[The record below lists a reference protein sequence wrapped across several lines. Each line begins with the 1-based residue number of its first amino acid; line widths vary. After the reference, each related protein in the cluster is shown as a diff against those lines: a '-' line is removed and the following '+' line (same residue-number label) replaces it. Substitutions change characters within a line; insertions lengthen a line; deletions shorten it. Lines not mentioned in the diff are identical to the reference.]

1 MLTPRLLIIH
11 PITRRVSSATHG
23 HLNHGM
29 YIRLCIGTQ
38 QLYLAFFS
46 PHFQIAAASVVCVLS
61 VRIISGFINQ
71 LPLSHSPPLK
81 KCPPLLGFPAIL
93 IWPRRD
99 LCVLT
104 LLSGLQSILDSPNR
118 LGLGGVP
125 FSAIGFPNFSKKNPA
140 SVLLRVVLCGHWS
153 ER

>member
-71 LPLSHSPPLK
+71 LPLSHSPPPQKMPSTFGLSSHFDLA
-81 KCPPLLGFPAIL
+81 PPRPLRVNFAFRFAIDFGQSKPLGVGRGAIQCNW
-93 IWPRRD
+93 I
-99 LCVLT
+99 
-104 LLSGLQSILDSPNR
+104 SK
-118 LGLGGVP
+118 
-125 FSAIGFPNFSKKNPA
+125 FFKKNPA